1 MKKLAKV
8 DEVRCLF
15 CRCPVNW
22 ERKSH
27 IQVNPT
33 ISSISS
39 WIFVIPDFEDLFL
52 CFNHLFLCRI
62 I

>member
-33 ISSISS
+33 FFFFN
-39 WIFVIPDFEDLFL
+39 IFADFRDSRFRG
-52 CFNHLFLCRI
+52 FIFMF
-62 I
+62 